1 MRQNLTLIV
10 ALGIGILL
18 GACTA
23 QVNPVPTAVPTPT
36 LPAAVFTPQSSVD
49 YCVLCHTDKDA
60 LIQTA
65 KPEEKAP
72 SESEGVG

>member
-1 MRQNLTLIV
+1 MQRMLKVII
-10 ALGIGILL
+10 ALGIGMLM
-18 GACTA
+18 GACAA
-23 QVNPVPTAVPTPT
+23 QANPAPTAVPTPT
-36 LPAAVFTPQSSVD
+36 LPAAVYTPQSSVD
-49 YCVLCHTDKDA
+49 YCVSCHTDKNA

>member
-1 MRQNLTLIV
+1 MQRILKIII
-10 ALGIGILL
+10 ALGIGMLM
-18 GACTA
+18 GACAA
-23 QVNPVPTAVPTPT
+23 QANPAPTAVPTPT
-36 LPAAVFTPQSSVD
+36 LPATVYTPQSSVD
-49 YCVLCHTDKDA
+49 YCVSCHTDKNA

>member
-1 MRQNLTLIV
+1 MRQMLKVII
-10 ALGIGILL
+10 ALGLGLLL
-18 GACTA
+18 GACA
-23 QVNPVPTAVPTPT
+23 APANPVPTAVSTPT
-36 LPAAVFTPQSSVD
+36 LPAVLFTPQSSVD
-49 YCVLCHTDKDA
+49 YCVSCHTDKDA